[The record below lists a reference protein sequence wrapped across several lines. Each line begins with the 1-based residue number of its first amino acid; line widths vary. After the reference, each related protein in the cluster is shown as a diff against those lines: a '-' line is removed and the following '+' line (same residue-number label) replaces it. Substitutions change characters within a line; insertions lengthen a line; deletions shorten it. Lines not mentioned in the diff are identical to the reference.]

1 MRAPTC
7 TWPPRLP
14 GPSYCSSSSRKCMA
28 PPEALLQQERH
39 ERHLSTRYCP
49 HRRLRLPL
57 RRLRASLALKRLHR
71 GLGLCLQG

>member
-1 MRAPTC
+1 
-7 TWPPRLP
+7 
-14 GPSYCSSSSRKCMA
+14 MA